1 MVLYQELVNVLWLAV
16 AVFVLI
22 AGVAI
27 FIFSAIVFFRIAV
40 GIPVLLIGISLTLFK
55 IHELLSV
62 IFEPERMKAVC
73 IFCSKN

>member
-1 MVLYQELVNVLWLAV
+1 MVIYQEAVNILWLAV
-16 AVFVLI
+16 AVVVSI
-22 AGVAI
+22 AGLAV
-27 FIFSAIVFFRIAV
+27 FIFSTSAFFKIAV
-40 GIPVLLIGISLTLFK
+40 GIPAFLIGISLGLFK